1 MGVDFFNYMKTY
13 DQEKEKFVSE
23 NEDMIEEY
31 NCANGTWVIE
41 EMDECWR
48 NLHAVN
54 QKINPSTFFREAKII
69 LKNSRDNYNGIDLI
83 DLLNHT
89 LSTDNIHT
97 SLQSY
102 FNDVK
107 RCYDNL
113 PEDSL
118 EFTPENRDEILKS
131 NLKMVIST
139 AKGYQNMGCNLAEL
153 ISAGN
158 MGLCVA
164 WDKYKPEHNVL
175 RERLLKTLKDS
186 PDELSKEYI
195 DSLIEPFIKYGEIRD
210 RYEKTFHEKRV
221 YKKKEV
227 ERWVNRNVKKAK
239 FSSVAALWIR
249 AYILQEL
256 NSNSRIVKKPKS
268 EIDKDFAKYGYY
280 VKEATVP
287 IDPLLE
293 PDDNVTTLPT
303 SITGMGNTLTF
314 NEEGEEESRIDEE
327 PMRIEFKKIMNR
339 LMDGIS
345 ARDRRIIL
353 KAFGIGLPRAMT
365 PKEISE
371 DERVSI
377 VRVTQIIT
385 NGVEDMKANATPEDY
400 QAMMEYLHGR

>member
-1 MGVDFFNYMKTY
+1 MKTY

-31 NCANGTWVIE
+31 NCANGEWLQE
-41 EMDECWR
+41 ELDECWR
-48 NLHAVN
+48 NLHALN
-54 QKINPSTFFREAKII
+54 TKLNPSTFFREAKII
-69 LKNSRDNYNGIDLI
+69 LKNSRENYNGVDVI

-89 LSTDNIHT
+89 LSNEATHT

-113 PEDSL
+113 PDDTL
-118 EFTPENRDEILKS
+118 EFTPENRDKILKS

-164 WDKYKPEHNVL
+164 WDKYKPEHNIL
-175 RERLLKTLKDS
+175 REKLLKALANS

-195 DSLIEPFIKYGEIRD
+195 DSLIKPFIKYGEMRD
-210 RYEKTFHEKRV
+210 KYEKVFHEKRV

-227 ERWVNRNVKKAK
+227 EKWVNKNVKKAK

-268 EIDKDFAKYGYY
+268 EIDKDFEKYGYY
-280 VKEATVP
+280 VKENTVP
-287 IDPLLE
+287 IDPILE
-293 PDDNVTTLPT
+293 PDDNVTTLPS
-303 SITGMGNTLTF
+303 SITGVGTTLTF
-314 NEEGEEESRIDEE
+314 TEEGEEESRIDEE
-327 PMRIEFKKIMNR
+327 SRRLEFKNIMNR

-345 ARDRRIIL
+345 SRDRRIIL

-371 DERVSI
+371 DEGISV
-377 VRVTQIIT
+377 VRITQIIA
-385 NGVEDMKANATPEDY
+385 NSVEDMKANATEEDY
-400 QAMMEYLHGR
+400 QAMMEYLHE